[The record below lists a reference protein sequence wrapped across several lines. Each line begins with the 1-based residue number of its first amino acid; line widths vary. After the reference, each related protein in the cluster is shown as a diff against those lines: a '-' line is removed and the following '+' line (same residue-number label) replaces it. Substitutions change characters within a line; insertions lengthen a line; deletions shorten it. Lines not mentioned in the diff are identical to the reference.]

1 MTAVAVM
8 ALLTLLALSAVLAFV
23 IAMHARERQEWTAE
37 RRALV
42 DRAIAQHA
50 GEVMALDRQARQIPK
65 VKEPPK
71 LVEGL
76 N

>member
-1 MTAVAVM
+1 VTGVAIM
-8 ALLTLLALSAVLAFV
+8 ALLALLAVSAVLVCV
-23 IAMHARERQEWTAE
+23 IYMHGRERQEWTAE

-50 GEVMALDRQARQIPK
+50 GEVMALDRQARQVPK
-65 VKEPPK
+65 VKDPPR

-76 N
+76 T